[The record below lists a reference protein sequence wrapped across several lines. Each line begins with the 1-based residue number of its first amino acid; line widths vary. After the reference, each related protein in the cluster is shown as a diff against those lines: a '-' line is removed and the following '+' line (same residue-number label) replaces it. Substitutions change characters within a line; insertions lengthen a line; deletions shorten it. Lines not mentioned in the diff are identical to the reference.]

1 MANFSYKKVVGTS
14 LCMMFGSFV
23 LIGVVNLVSQLCRI
37 YNSEVMPFFW
47 MAMNLITVVAATIIA
62 FNSTNHFSVIS
73 KIGAFA
79 LIILYL
85 SFFVNQIVILTSD
98 NTSNI
103 FSFLG
108 DYGSAII
115 DTLIYG
121 SIALLLFGLKI
132 WNPIKYIG
140 VLGYIPS
147 IVTSFTIAKLNDI
160 YSSENYELYES
171 MISRLDI
178 LNYISWGINIATCIL
193 IIIWLSKKS
202 IVPSVQSNT
211 IDII

>member
-1 MANFSYKKVVGTS
+1 MTHFSYKKIVGTS

-23 LIGVVNLVSQLCRI
+23 LIGIVNLISQLCGI
-37 YNSEVMPFFW
+37 YKPEVMPFFW
-47 MAMNLITVVAATIIA
+47 MAMNLITVAAAAIIA
-62 FNSTNHFSVIS
+62 FNGTNHFSVIS

-85 SFFVNQIVILTSD
+85 SFFVNQIVIWTSD

-108 DYGSAII
+108 DNGSAIV

-147 IVTSFTIAKLNDI
+147 IVSSFTIAKLSDI
-160 YSSENYELYES
+160 YTSENYELYES
-171 MISRLDI
+171 LVSRLDT
-178 LNYISWGINIATCIL
+178 LNYIYWGVNIVTFIL
-193 IIIWLSKKS
+193 IIIWLAKKS
-202 IVPSVQSNT
+202 IAPSVQSKT

>member
-23 LIGVVNLVSQLCRI
+23 LIGVVNLVSQLCGI
-37 YNSEVMPFFW
+37 YNPEAMPFFW

-160 YSSENYELYES
+160 YISENYELYES
-171 MISRLDI
+171 MISRLDT
-178 LNYISWGINIATCIL
+178 LNYIFWGINIATCIL

>member
-1 MANFSYKKVVGTS
+1 
-14 LCMMFGSFV
+14 
-23 LIGVVNLVSQLCRI
+23 
-37 YNSEVMPFFW
+37 MPFFW

-98 NTSNI
+98 NTNNI

>member
-23 LIGVVNLVSQLCRI
+23 LIGVVNLVSQLCGI

>member
-14 LCMMFGSFV
+14 LFMMFGSFV
-23 LIGVVNLVSQLCRI
+23 LIGVVNLVSQLRGI
-37 YNSEVMPFFW
+37 YNPEVMPFFW

-171 MISRLDI
+171 LISRLDT

>member
-1 MANFSYKKVVGTS
+1 MTHFSYKKIVGTS

-23 LIGVVNLVSQLCRI
+23 LIGIVNLISQLCGI
-37 YNSEVMPFFW
+37 YNPEVMPFFW
-47 MAMNLITVVAATIIA
+47 MAMNLITVAAAAIIA
-62 FNSTNHFSVIS
+62 FNRTNHFSVIT

-85 SFFVNQIVILTSD
+85 SFFVNQIVIWISD

-108 DYGSAII
+108 DNGSAIV

-147 IVTSFTIAKLNDI
+147 IVSSFTIAKLSDI
-160 YSSENYELYES
+160 STSENYELYES
-171 MISRLDI
+171 
-178 LNYISWGINIATCIL
+178 
-193 IIIWLSKKS
+193 
-202 IVPSVQSNT
+202 
-211 IDII
+211 

>member
-1 MANFSYKKVVGTS
+1 
-14 LCMMFGSFV
+14 
-23 LIGVVNLVSQLCRI
+23 
-37 YNSEVMPFFW
+37 MPFFW
-47 MAMNLITVVAATIIA
+47 MAMNLITVAATAIIA
-62 FNSTNHFSVIS
+62 FNRTNHFSVIS

-85 SFFVNQIVILTSD
+85 SFFVNQIVIWASD
-98 NTSNI
+98 NTSSI

-108 DYGSAII
+108 DNGSAIV

-147 IVTSFTIAKLNDI
+147 IVSSFTIAKLSDI
-160 YSSENYELYES
+160 YTSENYELYES
-171 MISRLDI
+171 LVSRLDT
-178 LNYISWGINIATCIL
+178 LNYIYWGVNIVTFIL
-193 IIIWLSKKS
+193 IIIWLAKKS
-202 IVPSVQSNT
+202 IAPSIQSKT

>member
-1 MANFSYKKVVGTS
+1 MTHFSYKKIVGTS

-23 LIGVVNLVSQLCRI
+23 LIGIVNLISQLYGI
-37 YNSEVMPFFW
+37 YNPEVMPFFW
-47 MAMNLITVVAATIIA
+47 MAMNLITVAATAIIA
-62 FNSTNHFSVIS
+62 FNRTNHFSVIS

-85 SFFVNQIVILTSD
+85 SFFVNQIVIWTSD

-108 DYGSAII
+108 DNGSAIV

-147 IVTSFTIAKLNDI
+147 IVSSFTIAKLSDI
-160 YSSENYELYES
+160 YTSENYELYES
-171 MISRLDI
+171 LVSRLDT
-178 LNYISWGINIATCIL
+178 LNYIYWGVNIVTFIL
-193 IIIWLSKKS
+193 IIIWLAKKS
-202 IVPSVQSNT
+202 IAPSIQSKT